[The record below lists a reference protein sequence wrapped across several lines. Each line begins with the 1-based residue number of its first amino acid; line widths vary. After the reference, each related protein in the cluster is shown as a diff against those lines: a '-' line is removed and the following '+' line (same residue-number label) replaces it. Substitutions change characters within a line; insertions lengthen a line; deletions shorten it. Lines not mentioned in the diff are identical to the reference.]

1 MRSRLWGS
9 KQKARRPSDVGV
21 TLSVLRCR
29 TAVVRLDLGAD
40 PASAAIAPLV
50 EHAVREA
57 FAFEAVDVVEVRGPD
72 GQLLDRR
79 SRDNV
84 IRA

>member
-1 MRSRLWGS
+1 M
-9 KQKARRPSDVGV
+9 
-21 TLSVLRCR
+21 LRCR

-40 PASAAIAPLV
+40 PASAAVSPLV
-50 EHAVREA
+50 EHAVHEA
-57 FAFEAVDVVEVRGPD
+57 FRFETVDFVEVRGPD
-72 GQLLDRR
+72 GQLLDGR

>member
-1 MRSRLWGS
+1 MRSRLWS
-9 KQKARRPSDVGV
+9 LKQKARQTSEVGV
-21 TLSVLRCR
+21 TLSVLPGR

-57 FAFEAVDVVEVRGPD
+57 FLFETVDVVEVRGPD

-79 SRDNV
+79 SRDTV